1 VPPTCRRPG
10 DRSAEGP
17 HPRDPRYAAA
27 TLVSLL
33 LTGICAGARPA
44 HAQSADSAGATSGG
58 TLIPLPVLFYQPET
72 GTGFGVLASYLFRPA
87 GQPASVPASEFGGY
101 AIYTTRKQIL
111 TSLGTRLYLSGGALR
126 LVGTVQYIK
135 FPTKFWGIGNDT
147 PEDAEEDY
155 TPRTLL
161 AVLEAQRQVRRGWF
175 VGGRVQV
182 ARRTLREISDSGQLV
197 TGTVPGS
204 ADGALVEGTLLL
216 TYDARDNTIYP
227 TRGQYHQAG
236 VLGASTGLGSDF
248 GYAGARLDLRAYLSP
263 ARRQVLAVRAVGET
277 RSGIP
282 PFDLLPQLG
291 GDALLR
297 GYYQGRFRDRML
309 VAIQSEYR
317 MRVIWRIGVVVFAEA
332 GQVAP
337 RVGDL
342 RFDAFKASLGGG
354 LRVLLSPREGL
365 NIRADYGY
373 GLDVKSGGFYLA
385 IGEAF

>member
-1 VPPTCRRPG
+1 MPSARRPG
-10 DRSAEGP
+10 SRSAAV
-17 HPRDPRYAAA
+17 AAA
-27 TLVSLL
+27 GLL
-33 LTGICAGARPA
+33 LAGIGAAPV
-44 HAQSADSAGATSGG
+44 HAQDAATDSASAAAGG

-72 GTGFGVLASYLFRPA
+72 GTGFGGLASYLFRPGRQA
-87 GQPASVPASEFGGY
+87 ATVPASDVGGY
-101 AIYTTRKQIL
+101 VIYTTKKQIL

-126 LVGTVQYIK
+126 LAGNVQYIK

-147 PEDAEEDY
+147 PESAEEDY

-161 AVLEAQRQVRRGWF
+161 AVVEAQREVLRGWF

-182 ARRTLREISDSGQLV
+182 ARRTLREVSDSGQLV

-204 ADGALVEGTLLL
+204 ADGSIIEGSLLL
-216 TYDARDNTIYP
+216 TYDGRDNTIYP
-227 TRGQYHQAG
+227 TRGQYHQVN

-248 GYAGARLDLRAYLSP
+248 GYAGTRFDLRGYVSP
-263 ARRQVLAVRAVGET
+263 ATRHVIAVRAVGET
-277 RSGIP
+277 RSGTP

-291 GDALLR
+291 GDVLLR
-297 GYYQGRFRDRML
+297 GYYQGRFRDHTL
-309 VAIQSEYR
+309 VAFQSEYR
-317 MRVIWRIGVVVFAEA
+317 MPVIWRIGVVAFADA

-342 RFDAFKASLGGG
+342 QFDAFKVSLGGG
-354 LRVLLSPREGL
+354 LRFLLSPREGL